1 MLKNFLFKKASIL
14 KRNLDEFLASNKGG
28 EVIDVQFIPNYE
40 KILVLEREK
49 NQLFD
54 LKNLINKKEDS
65 FIRKYFYPKI
75 FRKNESILNKIE
87 EIDSLIDKE
96 TENPVESSG
105 HAFVCF
111 DSLLS
116 AYKCLNIYEEN
127 FCKKIKLRLE
137 SIFDY
142 IKFIFKNGLRRNR
155 NRISSFRK
163 FNDEILDIENN
174 NKNNNNNNNLN
185 LNRSNSN
192 NSNNNNTDKI
202 NILVDQMME
211 PYDIIWTNIGGN
223 RGIYIFRHIFIYLMA
238 FVVLF
243 FLTTPTVNS

>member
-1 MLKNFLFKKASIL
+1 
-14 KRNLDEFLASNKGG
+14 LDEFLSANKGG
-28 EVIDVQFIPNYE
+28 EVIDVQFIPNYD
-40 KILVLEREK
+40 KILMLEREK

-75 FRKNESILNKIE
+75 FRKDEGILKKIE
-87 EIDSLIDKE
+87 EIDNLIDKE

-127 FCKKIKLRLE
+127 LFKKIKLRLK
-137 SIFDY
+137 SIIDY
-142 IKFIFKNGLRRNR
+142 IKFIFKYGFRN
-155 NRISSFRK
+155 NRTNSFRK

-174 NKNNNNNNNLN
+174 NNSNNNKNM
-185 LNRSNSN
+185 NRSNSN
-192 NSNNNNTDKI
+192 NSFNAEKI

-223 RGIYIFRHIFIYLMA
+223 RGIYIFRHIFIYVMA

-243 FLTTPTVNS
+243 FLTTPTVKFIFNYIFIFICNYLLYFRHFFLR